1 MTDGINNQ
9 GSFQSTYT
17 VAPIIDQIAE
27 FKVNSHN
34 DQAEVGGVV
43 GGVINVVTKSG
54 TNQLHGSVFE
64 YLRNNEFGVAAG
76 GPVMVPKLYDGRNK
90 TFFYGAFEGIR
101 FTQAANNYL
110 HLPTDAELAG
120 DLTGEAQAFNPFTTR
135 PDPAHPGSCIE
146 FRAEAFNMPNGDFQ
160 QSVKRHQPRQLWG
173 RYQYAKSI
181 AHHTVRGEDHILKA
195 RARSPLPAADYD
207 RPATRRR

>member
-64 YLRNNEFGVAAG
+64 
-76 GPVMVPKLYDGRNK
+76 
-90 TFFYGAFEGIR
+90 
-101 FTQAANNYL
+101 
-110 HLPTDAELAG
+110 
-120 DLTGEAQAFNPFTTR
+120 
-135 PDPAHPGSCIE
+135 
-146 FRAEAFNMPNGDFQ
+146 
-160 QSVKRHQPRQLWG
+160 
-173 RYQYAKSI
+173 
-181 AHHTVRGEDHILKA
+181 
-195 RARSPLPAADYD
+195 
-207 RPATRRR
+207 